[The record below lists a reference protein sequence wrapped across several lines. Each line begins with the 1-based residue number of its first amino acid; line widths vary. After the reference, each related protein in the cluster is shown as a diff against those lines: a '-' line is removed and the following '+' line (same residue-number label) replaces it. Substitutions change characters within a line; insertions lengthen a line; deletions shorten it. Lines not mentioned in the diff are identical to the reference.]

1 MARVFTDLFECF
13 GPILGILHSQMV
25 SGFDVL
31 RDLSDNYL
39 RILHYVSTFASNQS
53 ALSSLFFH
61 KPVKQYG
68 IFLLRAGVRYN
79 CYA

>member
-1 MARVFTDLFECF
+1 MARVFTELLECS

-25 SGFDVL
+25 SGIDVL

-39 RILHYVSTFASNQS
+39 RILHYVSTFVSNQS

-61 KPVKQYG
+61 KAVSSTAYFP
-68 IFLLRAGVRYN
+68 
-79 CYA
+79 